1 MFVITAH
8 PKFFEMVDIMDVLY
22 SPNSYHIPASYLES
36 LPEDRV
42 PVILRTNNRMTYH
55 VGYMRPE
62 KVSSPDL
69 GLVQVYQGF
78 NNPELYYGYDEVYS
92 DRNRFVR
99 YDEDMPVVDDTIYEY
114 KVVNESRPLPENT
127 LCSLTSSPI
136 DYECKYRMCSDSV
149 SPHYFQGENSDLLK
163 CPFHTNCD
171 IAPTI
176 FVNGGPNTLSMKL
189 PIASDFLMSVMFNPS
204 QFKPTL

>member
-1 MFVITAH
+1 MSSSFFTSLKNISLSIKLAVMFVITAH

-42 PVILRTNNRMTYH
+42 PVFLSTNNRMTYH

-69 GLVQVYQGF
+69 GLVMVYQGF

-92 DRNRFVR
+92 DRNRFIR
-99 YDEDMPVVDDTIYEY
+99 YDEDIPDDIHTGPVT
-114 KVVNESRPLPENT
+114 
-127 LCSLTSSPI
+127 
-136 DYECKYRMCSDSV
+136 M
-149 SPHYFQGENSDLLK
+149 
-163 CPFHTNCD
+163 
-171 IAPTI
+171 
-176 FVNGGPNTLSMKL
+176 SMKL
-189 PIASDFLMSVMFNPS
+189 PIVSDFLLSLMSNPP
-204 QFKPTL
+204 QFKPSL